1 MGEIRL
7 FHVIYD
13 GVHELGE
20 HSFAQERELQKL
32 FETHLH
38 DLTGIEFLET
48 EYITSRGRIDTLGI
62 DDRDCPVV
70 IEYKRRLDENVI
82 NQGVRYLNWLKRRDN
97 QENFRRLVREKIA
110 PERVKGIN
118 FKGAWLLC
126 VAGDFPGQ
134 DVDAAENS
142 KARVELVRY
151 RRFGHDLNMLMLEW
165 VYGEGSPKR
174 APVITPSP
182 PEPDPVSVPTSLDPR
197 AGNGKPFSINNG
209 WRRATKEMQGLFL
222 ELRVFAESLGKD
234 VRLDAF
240 PSEFSFKRV
249 IAGRK
254 RSPVFAYIHLRTKS
268 NAVTLSIVATPPGVK
283 RQYHKAA
290 VRNLAELENLEP
302 LLRKAYEQL
311 RT

>member
-7 FHVIYD
+7 FHVIYE

-38 DLTGIEFLET
+38 DLTGIEFLES
-48 EYITSRGRIDTLGI
+48 EYITSRGRVDTLGI

-126 VAGDFPGQ
+126 VAGDFPDQ

-142 KARVELVRY
+142 RARVELVRY
-151 RRFGHDLNMLMLEW
+151 RRFGTDLNLLMLEW
-165 VYGEGSPKR
+165 VYPNE
-174 APVITPSP
+174 PVRPLVP
-182 PEPDPVSVPTSLDPR
+182 PPPDPPPVPVPAEQEPV
-197 AGNGKPFSINNG
+197 AGNGVPFSINAS
-209 WRRATKEMQGLFL
+209 WRRANAEMQELFL
-222 ELRVFAESLGKD
+222 ELRKLAESLGDD

-240 PSEFSFKRV
+240 KSEFSFKRV
-249 IAGRK
+249 SPARQ
-254 RSPVFAYIHLRTKS
+254 PVFAYLNLRIRKRTVEL
-268 NAVTLSIVATPPGVK
+268 AIVATPPGVK
-283 RQYHKAA
+283 RQYHNAS
-290 VRNLAELENLEP
+290 VRDRAELEKLEP
-302 LLRKAYEQL
+302 LLRKAYELL

>member
-38 DLTGIEFLET
+38 DLTGIEFLDS
-48 EYITSRGRIDTLGI
+48 EYTTSQGRIDTLGI

-70 IEYKRRLDENVI
+70 IEYKRGLDENVI

-97 QENFRRLVREKIA
+97 HENFRRLVREKIA

-134 DVDAAENS
+134 DLDAAENS

-165 VYGEGSPKR
+165 VYGEGPPKR
-174 APVITPSP
+174 VPVITPSP
-182 PEPDPVSVPTSLDPR
+182 PEPDPVPVPTPKEPMAD
-197 AGNGKPFSINNG
+197 NGEPFSING
-209 WRRATKEMQGLFL
+209 SWRRATEDIRSMCL
-222 ELRVFAESLGKD
+222 ELRAFAKSLGGD
-234 VRLDAF
+234 VRVDAF
-240 PSEFSFKRV
+240 PSVISAKRV
-249 IAGRK
+249 VAGRK
-254 RSPVFAYIHLRTKS
+254 RSPVFVYINLRTKA
-268 NAVTLSIVATPPGVK
+268 NAVMLSIVATPPGVK
-283 RQYHKAA
+283 RQYHNAA
-290 VRNLAELENLEP
+290 VQTLADLEKLKP
-302 LLRKAYEQL
+302 MLREAYEQL